1 MNVILGTAHLETTP
15 GKSSPDGR
23 LKEYLISREIVQNIK
38 EKLEAKG
45 IKVFVDYEDT
55 KPNQEMKANTIK
67 QEQSKELIY
76 RVKQVNNICNKYG
89 SSNCIYVSIHVN
101 AAGSGLQWMGAN
113 GWSVYISPNASNNSK
128 RLAKCLYEQAES
140 NGLKGNRSV
149 PKEKY
154 WVSNLYVC
162 KNTKCP
168 AVLTENMFQDNKD
181 DVDFLLSE
189 KGKQKIV
196 DVHVNGIINYINNG

>member
-1 MNVILGTAHLETTP
+1 MNVILGTAHLETTL
-15 GKSSPDGR
+15 GKSSPDGK
-23 LKEYLISREIVQNIK
+23 LKEYLISREIVHSIK
-38 EKLEAKG
+38 QELEMRG
-45 IKVFVDYEDT
+45 IKVFIDYEDT
-55 KPNQEMKANTIK
+55 KPNQEMKANTVK

-89 SSNCIYVSIHVN
+89 TSNCIYISIHVN
-101 AAGSGLQWMGAN
+101 AAGSGLQWMNAN
-113 GWSVYISPNASNNSK
+113 GWSVFVSPNASNNSK
-128 RLAKCLYEQAES
+128 RLAKCLYEQAED
-140 NGLKGNRSV
+140 NGLKGNRAV

-168 AVLTENMFQDNKD
+168 AVLTENMFQDNKE

-189 KGKQKIV
+189 EGKQKIV
-196 DVHVNGIINYINNG
+196 NVHVQGILNYINNE